1 MLWKVAKGGLAMLE
15 TRAKLTTVD
24 PVWSRVCDEAVEA
37 IRSEPL
43 LGGLIHSG
51 LLHHATMERALAYR
65 FSLKLASG
73 EMSEQILREIADQA
87 FEQDAELGA
96 SARADLMAVYERDPA
111 CHRFLQP
118 ILFFKGYQ
126 AVQAYRVGH
135 WLWQTGRTDL
145 AYFVQMRVSE
155 VFGVDIHPA
164 AKLGKGIMIDHAH
177 SIVIGETAVVGDNVS
192 MLHSVTLGGTGKE
205 DGDRHP
211 KIGDG
216 VLIGAGAKVLG
227 NISVGRCS
235 RIAAGSVVL
244 EDVPRN
250 TTVAGVPARVVG
262 KAGCAQPA
270 LTMDQILKAE

>member
-1 MLWKVAKGGLAMLE
+1 MAGAKV
-15 TRAKLTTVD
+15 KLTPVD
-24 PVWSRVCDEAVEA
+24 PVWTRVCDEAVEA
-37 IRSEPL
+37 VRNEPL
-43 LGGLIHSG
+43 LGALIHSG
-51 LLHHATMERALAYR
+51 LLHHPSMERALSYR
-65 FSLKLASG
+65 FSMKLASA
-73 EMSEQILREIADQA
+73 EMSEQILREIADEA
-87 FEQDAELGA
+87 YTDEPELGIA
-96 SARADLMAVYERDPA
+96 ARADLMAVFERDPA

-118 ILFFKGYQ
+118 ILYFKGYQ
-126 AVQAYRVGH
+126 AMQAYRVGH
-135 WLWQTGRTDL
+135 WLWTKGRQDL

-164 AKLGKGIMIDHAH
+164 ARVGKGIMIDHAH

-211 KIGDG
+211 KIGNG

-227 NISVGRCS
+227 NIHIGHCS

-244 EDVPRN
+244 HDVPPC

-262 KAGCAQPA
+262 EAGCAQPSVS
-270 LTMDQILKAE
+270 MDQLLHETH

>member
-1 MLWKVAKGGLAMLE
+1 MAE
-15 TRAKLTTVD
+15 TRAKVTAID
-24 PVWSRVCDEAVEA
+24 PVWSRIRDEARVA
-37 IRSEPL
+37 LRDEPL
-43 LGGLIHSG
+43 LGGLMHSN

-73 EMSEQILREIADQA
+73 EIGEQILREIADEAYGADPTLGQA
-87 FEQDAELGA
+87 
-96 SARADLMAVYERDPA
+96 ARADLVAVYDRDPA

-135 WLWQTGRTDL
+135 WLWTQGRRDM
-145 AYFVQMRVSE
+145 AYLIQMRVSE

-164 AKLGKGIMIDHAH
+164 ARLGRGIMIDHAH

-211 KIGDG
+211 KIGNG

-227 NISVGRCS
+227 NIRVGDNS

-244 EDVPRN
+244 QDVPCCK
-250 TTVAGVPARVVG
+250 TVAGVPARVVG
-262 KAGCAQPA
+262 DAGCDQPA
-270 LTMDQILKAE
+270 VKMDQLLGGEA

>member
-1 MLWKVAKGGLAMLE
+1 MAESQVRLAK
-15 TRAKLTTVD
+15 VD
-24 PVWSRVCDEAVEA
+24 PVWSRIQEEAREAVK
-37 IRSEPL
+37 SEPL
-43 LGGLIHSG
+43 LGGLIHSS
-51 LLHHATMERALAYR
+51 LLHHGTMERALAYR

-73 EMSEQILREIADQA
+73 EMSEQILREIADEAYSSEPDLGQA
-87 FEQDAELGA
+87 
-96 SARADLMAVYERDPA
+96 ARADLVAVYDRDPA

-126 AVQAYRVGH
+126 AIQAYRVGH
-135 WLWQTGRTDL
+135 WLWTIGRTDL

-164 AKLGKGIMIDHAH
+164 ARMGRGIMVDHAH

-216 VLIGAGAKVLG
+216 VMIGAGAKVLG
-227 NISVGRCS
+227 NISVGHCS

-244 EDVPRN
+244 EDVPPC
-250 TTVAGVPARVVG
+250 TTVAGVPARVIG
-262 KAGCAQPA
+262 TAGCDQPSVM
-270 LTMDQILKAE
+270 MDQLLGTCN